1 VKKTIYS
8 FIIFSLLITFSI
20 IFLEFAGRAY
30 SFIFNKNF
38 CAISININKYKS
50 KFDENVGYV
59 PTSGKKIGCNKET
72 YLINDEGFRNYT
84 GFDIIKSN
92 ILIVGDS
99 FGFGDEVSDNE
110 TISFYLKKN
119 HNINTINAAVYGYGL
134 DQALIRA
141 KQISNYVKI
150 KNVIL
155 IIAPGGYSRTNTIE
169 RNGIE
174 KPYYEIDFNN
184 NIQLIKPN
192 KKKFD
197 YSSRNNFLEKSL
209 LFNYVANKINFT
221 EIIVNEKK
229 NKNDP
234 VFIGCKILSFYKKE
248 FENNKISLNVLFYR
262 DASEILLEDSSNTKS
277 TKKFLE
283 CLNRNNI
290 KYIDTYSVLKKN
302 QNKKLYVKIKY
313 GHPTA
318 FSNEIVSKLIA
329 NEINK

>member
-38 CAISININKYKS
+38 CAISINIDKYKS

-84 GFDIIKSN
+84 GFDIVKSN

-99 FGFGDEVSDNE
+99 FGFGDEVSDDE

-119 HNINTINAAVYGYGL
+119 HSLSTINAAVYGYGL

-141 KQISNYVKI
+141 KQISNYLKI
-150 KNVIL
+150 KKIIL
-155 IIAPGGYSRTNTIE
+155 IIAPGGYSRTNVIK

-174 KPYYEIDFNN
+174 KPYYIINSNN

-192 KKKFD
+192 KKKID
-197 YSSRNNFLEKSL
+197 YSSRNNFLEKSF
-209 LFNYVANKINFT
+209 LFNYVANKINFA
-221 EIIVNEKK
+221 EIVVNEEK

-234 VFIGCKILSFYKKE
+234 VFLGCKIVSFYKKE
-248 FENNKISLNVLFYR
+248 FENNKISFSVLFYR
-262 DASEILLEDSSNTKS
+262 DASEILLEDSPNIRLTK
-277 TKKFLE
+277 TFLK
-283 CLNRNNI
+283 CLNKHNVNF
-290 KYIDTYSVLKKN
+290 IDTYSVLKKN
-302 QNKKLYVKIKY
+302 KDKKLYVKIEH

-318 FSNEIVSKLIA
+318 FSNEIIAKLIS